1 MGGSIPSNSAAAP
14 PRWRA
19 VWMDQGGTFTDVVRV
34 GADGSVQIDKVLSDR
49 ADLVA
54 LGAGAIDV
62 RRGTT
67 VATNALLEGA
77 TRPVLLLTNRGLGDL
92 PWIGDQTRPDLFA
105 LDIRRP
111 APPCAG
117 VVEVDGRIGAD
128 GRVRAPA
135 EVSVEAVAA
144 WVARG
149 VESAAV
155 VLAHGPLAPDEERRL
170 AAVCRSAGMRH
181 VSVGHAVAPS
191 RGLLDRLRTT
201 LVDAATSPLLPR
213 APGHY
218 LRSDG
223 GLAREGL
230 PGARPGEWRG
240 ADAVLSGPAGGVIAV
255 ADLASRLGLGPA
267 FGLDIGG
274 TSADLCRVDG
284 PPQRTD
290 HVTVAGLR
298 LRVPAVRLETVAAG
312 GGSVLSVRAGLY
324 QVGPQSAGSK
334 PGPACYGRG
343 GPATLTDCEAVLGRL
358 PGFPPI
364 CGRGG
369 ASPLDLDAARAAV
382 GALDPERPVE
392 EVAAGFVAV
401 AHTALAGAVRRL
413 AAARGVDPRAH
424 ALVAFGGAGPGHACG
439 VARRL
444 GIDRVV
450 VPALAGVFSAVGIGR
465 AARRAEVV
473 VPVSGSIASAAAA
486 ARQRLPFE
494 GRVTVTLMARHRG
507 TDELLALPLDS
518 TPSPATDAM
527 GPALT
532 RAFHAAHRAQFG
544 FERPDQAV
552 EAVEVRAAVEAPL
565 APAPQLRRSRS
576 VAAPETATAWFDR
589 WRDVPWVEVRGESPL
604 AGPALARGD
613 GCTVVVPPGWVGAWR
628 GDALVL
634 EDRAG
639 PPPAADLDRDP
650 AALAV
655 FALRVGALAEQMGER
670 LRRLA
675 RSVSIRERRDFSC
688 AVFDRDGRLIANA
701 PHVPVHLGAMG
712 ETLRSLMAERPEA
725 RDPDRVWASND
736 PYAGGSH
743 LPDITVM
750 QPVFEAGE
758 RVAWVACRGHHADVG
773 GITPGS
779 MPPASTTLA
788 QEGVVL
794 RHVCIAQEGRLLP
807 VGLGDCRE
815 PDTVRADLEAQIAAC
830 ASGVAG
836 VRGLSAERGVAGLR
850 AGFDALL
857 GRARDAAQAALRARA
872 GRFVGV
878 ERLDDG
884 AQLRVTL
891 EIAEG
896 RARVTLDAPADS
908 GNRNA
913 PPAVSRAA
921 VLYVLR
927 CLMADDLPLNEG
939 ALDAIDIVAAP
950 GGRFDPR
957 PPAAVVGGN
966 VETSQRVVCALLRA
980 LEACAAS
987 QGTMNN
993 LTIGLPSGAWYE
1005 TIGGGSGAGPGF
1017 DGASAVQV
1025 HMTNTRA
1032 TDLEELEHR
1041 FEVVVERW
1049 ARRRGSGGRGRH
1061 RGGDGVIKVWRFEAP
1076 ARVGLLAGRRAA
1088 GAPGGAGGQAG
1099 APGRDLRDRGRG
1111 WEPAPAQWD
1120 ARPGDR
1126 LRIETPGGGG
1136 WGPPG
1141 DED

>member
-1 MGGSIPSNSAAAP
+1 
-14 PRWRA
+14 
-19 VWMDQGGTFTDVVRV
+19 MDQGGTFTDVVRV
-34 GADGSVQIDKVLSDR
+34 SDDGSVQVEKVLSDR
-49 ADLVA
+49 ADLTA
-54 LGAGAIDV
+54 LGAGSGDV

-67 VATNALLEGA
+67 VATNALLEGTA
-77 TRPVLLLTNRGLGDL
+77 RPVLLLTNRGLGDL

-111 APPCAG
+111 QPPCAG
-117 VVEVDGRIGAD
+117 VVEVDGRISAD
-128 GRVRAPA
+128 GRVRERAR
-135 EVSVEAVAA
+135 VSIDALRR

-149 VESAAV
+149 VTCAAV
-155 VLAHGPLAPDEERRL
+155 VVAHGPLAPDEERRL
-170 AAVCRSAGMRH
+170 AAACEAAGMRQ
-181 VSVGHAVAPS
+181 VSMGHRVAPS
-191 RGLLDRLRTT
+191 RGLLDRMRTT

-255 ADLASRLGLGPA
+255 ADLATRLRLGPA

-284 PPQRTD
+284 PPERTD
-290 HVTVAGLR
+290 HLTVAGLR

-324 QVGPQSAGSK
+324 QVGPESAGSM

-343 GPATLTDCEAVLGRL
+343 GPATLTDCEALLGRL
-358 PGFPPI
+358 AGFPAV
-364 CGRGG
+364 CGPEGT
-369 ASPLDLDAARAAV
+369 SPLDIDAARAAV
-382 GALDPERPVE
+382 GALDPGRPVE
-392 EVAAGFVAV
+392 AVAEGFVTV
-401 AHTALAGAVRRL
+401 AHAALAGAVRRL
-413 AAARGVDPRAH
+413 AASRGVDPRAH
-424 ALVAFGGAGPGHACG
+424 ALVAFGGAGPGHAAG
-439 VARRL
+439 VARLL

-473 VPVSGSIASAAAA
+473 APVSTSIASAVAAA
-486 ARQRLPFE
+486 THQLPFT
-494 GRVTVTLMARHRG
+494 GHVTVHLMARHCG
-507 TDELLALPLDS
+507 TDGAIALALDGDAA
-518 TPSPATDAM
+518 PAGAAL
-527 GPALT
+527 GPTLT
-532 RAFHAAHRAQFG
+532 RAFHAAHRAQLG
-544 FERPDQAV
+544 FERPDLAI

-565 APAPQLRRSRS
+565 APAPRLERAGPLAPPRSR
-576 VAAPETATAWFDR
+576 PAWFEG
-589 WRDVPWVEVRGESPL
+589 WRAVDWVEGGPGASVV
-604 AGPALARGD
+604 GPALVQGD
-613 GCTVVVPPGWVGAWR
+613 GCTVVVPAGWVGAWQD
-628 GDALVL
+628 GALVL
-634 EDRAG
+634 QDHGGASEG
-639 PPPAADLDRDP
+639 PALHPDP

-655 FALRVGALAEQMGER
+655 FGLRVGALAEQMGER

-688 AVFDRDGRLIANA
+688 AIFDAHGRLIANA

-725 RDPDRVWASND
+725 AEPDRVWASND

-750 QPVFEAGE
+750 QPVFHQGA

-773 GITPGS
+773 GVTPGS
-779 MPPASTTLA
+779 MPPRSTTLA
-788 QEGVVL
+788 EEGVVL
-794 RHVCIAQEGRLLP
+794 RHVCIARAGRLLP
-807 VGLGDCRE
+807 IDLGDCRE
-815 PDTVRADLEAQIAAC
+815 PDTVRADLEAQIASC
-830 ASGVAG
+830 ASGIEG
-836 VRGLSAERGVAGLR
+836 VHRLLAERGGAALQ

-857 GRARDAAQAALRARA
+857 ARARAAARAALSARA
-872 GRFVGV
+872 GRFVQT

-884 AQLRVTL
+884 ALLQVTL
-891 EIAEG
+891 DIADG
-896 RARVTLDAPADS
+896 RARVTLDAPADP

-927 CLMADDLPLNEG
+927 CLMADELPLNEG
-939 ALDAIDIVAAP
+939 ALDAIEIVATP
-950 GGRFDPR
+950 GGRFDPV

-966 VETSQRVVCALLRA
+966 VETSQRVVCALLGA
-980 LEACAAS
+980 LGACAGS

-993 LTIGLPSGAWYE
+993 LTVGLPTGAWYE

-1041 FEVVVERW
+1041 FDVVVERW
-1049 ARRRGSGGRGRH
+1049 ARRVGSGGAGQR

-1076 ARVGLLAGRRAA
+1076 AQVGMLVGRRRA
-1088 GAPGGAGGQAG
+1088 GAPGGAGGGPG
-1099 APGRDLRDRGRG
+1099 APGLDRVDRGAG
-1111 WEPAPAQWD
+1111 WEPAPDRWTAK
-1120 ARPGDR
+1120 PGDR
-1126 LRIETPGGGG
+1126 LCIETPGGGG
-1136 WGPPG
+1136 WGPLG
-1141 DED
+1141 DEGVWQPSET